1 MIQEKRRKRS
11 LAALALCV
19 VAFVLFSSNEQD
31 ESSFSPF
38 SLLRNT
44 STRFLSHTKKSTND
58 YLVVIN
64 AVAKINNLP
73 LVEHNRRHIFKK
85 DSWDCVIFSVA
96 TDELIPESNDYIQK
110 LQNELECSIIRKP
123 GSHWGDFLMFVLP
136 SFVSNYEYVTIL
148 LDDIYFPSEGKMALQ
163 PDKVIEKMKEL
174 NLGSMQPLIKGDTY
188 NIPQSARW
196 FKAIDC
202 IFEAKMLE
210 LYAQFFSREAWECY
224 YKMLDYEGSKGWC
237 YDLCMPQEC
246 PDVKMAYDGRF
257 LGYHMDREVE
267 SMPDDEFIESGD
279 VVITDDVKD
288 WAPQEKV
295 QYAKSNYQH
304 TDGFRMCDKLECS
317 YHWADGIVPDPNILQ
332 CPDDE
337 KTEKR

>member
-11 LAALALCV
+11 LPALALCV

-31 ESSFSPF
+31 ATSFSPF
-38 SLLRNT
+38 SFLRNT
-44 STRFLSHTKKSTND
+44 STRFLSNSKKSTND

-85 DSWDCVIFSVA
+85 DSWDCVIFNVA
-96 TDELIPESNDYIQK
+96 TDELIPDSNDYIQK
-110 LQNELECSIIRKP
+110 LQDELECSIIKKP

-148 LDDIYFPSEGKMALQ
+148 LDDIYFPNEGKMALQ
-163 PDKVIEKMKEL
+163 PDKVIDKMKEM
-174 NLGSMQPLIKGDTY
+174 NLGSMQPVIVGDTWGVVTQFGQ
-188 NIPQSARW
+188 I
-196 FKAIDC
+196 KAKDC
-202 IFEAKMLE
+202 IFEAKMIE
-210 LYAQFFSREAWECY
+210 LYAQFFSRDAWECF

-237 YDLCMPQEC
+237 YDLCMPTQC

-257 LGYHMDREVE
+257 LGYHMDREVK
-267 SMPDDEFIESGD
+267 SVPNDSFTESGD
-279 VVITDDVKD
+279 LVISDDVKD

-295 QYAKSNYQH
+295 ELEKSNYQ
-304 TDGFRMCDKLECS
+304 TLNGFRVCQKLKCDFP
-317 YHWADGIVPDPNILQ
+317 WDPQYNILQ
-332 CPDDE
+332 CPDE
-337 KTEKR
+337 VKAEER